1 MKENATC
8 IAKNRSASVLVYTV
22 DNIRREFQP
31 GESKKVPF
39 AELEKL
45 SYKRGGARILQ
56 DYLMIK
62 EDEAIQELGIHV
74 EPEYKMSK
82 EDVIELINNGSQD
95 AWLDCLDFAPEG
107 VLDMVKQLSVSI
119 PLNDYAKR
127 RALKEKTGFDVDAA
141 IRFTEEDQINDK
153 SKEAPKRRIVKD
165 TSDEQP
171 IRRITYK
178 K

>member
-8 IAKNRSASVLVYTV
+8 IAKNRSASILVYTV

-119 PLNDYAKR
+119 PL
-127 RALKEKTGFDVDAA
+127 LA
-141 IRFTEEDQINDK
+141 IISIGIQPSNISFFSNSCSVTTSAFTSSFQNFSYSSLFIGK
-153 SKEAPKRRIVKD
+153 LI
-165 TSDEQP
+165 
-171 IRRITYK
+171 
-178 K
+178 